1 MRLLVLF
8 RGEVGLWHRRL
19 SDHGECENT
28 TPNVGLEPTP
38 LRLRVSCSTDGASR
52 AFAACRD
59 AVSSRQSDARDKR
72 PTSCLPVGRTLNP
85 CASPQL
91 CAVSV
96 AQLLGRS
103 AVNRKDGGSSP
114 PRDEIVLF
122 CEKFSSQQRVSECCP
137 NAHQE
142 HSSSSSGLNV

>member
-1 MRLLVLF
+1 MRKYYAQRGARTHDPEIKSLPTELAGLLQPAGMLSVHGRATHETNGQPPANLLVPLHNF
-8 RGEVGLWHRRL
+8 AQSLWRNWL
-19 SDHGECENT
+19 
-28 TPNVGLEPTP
+28 
-38 LRLRVSCSTDGASR
+38 A
-52 AFAACRD
+52 
-59 AVSSRQSDARDKR
+59 
-72 PTSCLPVGRTLNP
+72 
-85 CASPQL
+85 
-91 CAVSV
+91 
-96 AQLLGRS
+96 RS